1 MTLAS
6 VSYGKYATRVPDGV
20 AYGFYEWFSSQL
32 NTLVHIINK
41 STQGTISHYWS
52 FLRRASTFTVGKE
65 YFTSLVPRRRS
76 LVARGALCVM
86 GLIIRGSLG
95 VVGLLRTRRGTPGR
109 SCSVSWQKYS
119 VSCQKPFSRLY
130 QRHMSTNHHW
140 KVRGSYYCQH
150 ADFRCHSDRFC
161 CPIVQNLLCGLL
173 GRMWA
178 PYLSASSGATTTVT
192 PPESTAGMAKQRV
205 LPPPVGITITP
216 SLSFNIVSI
225 ISLCPSRKNWYP
237 KTFFRVS
244 KT

>member
-1 MTLAS
+1 
-6 VSYGKYATRVPDGV
+6 
-20 AYGFYEWFSSQL
+20 
-32 NTLVHIINK
+32 
-41 STQGTISHYWS
+41 
-52 FLRRASTFTVGKE
+52 
-65 YFTSLVPRRRS
+65 
-76 LVARGALCVM
+76 M

-95 VVGLLRTRRGTPGR
+95 VVGLLRTRKGTPGR

-130 QRHMSTNHHW
+130 QRHLSTNHHW

-178 PYLSASSGATTTVT
+178 PEHDLSASSGVTTTVT

-216 SLSFNIVSI
+216 SFSFDIVSI

-244 KT
+244 KTGSPDIS